1 MSVSGDILSHEALSF
16 LCNCINNTVNLSKD
30 IVLDTAIQTSSTYSS
45 FLIENKLK
53 QLKEEN
59 ETYANSL
66 VAGLNK
72 LSKEVI
78 NDKSLVTQE
87 NILYLY
93 KSDDDTSN
101 NYMQMMLIN
110 GVSVELGTTE
120 VDISTLYSKD
130 ECDSKFGAKLDL
142 DTLTTSFNELKT
154 TLGTDGLNTTSQTVT
169 GAINELKS
177 DKVNRTDIVD
187 NLTSTDTDKPLSAN
201 QGKVL
206 KDEVNLKANDDE
218 VIKKA
223 DIKTTLDEN
232 STNDDVCR
240 AKAIFDAIKKNC
252 IGKET
257 VLYEGSISATGTYT
271 LADDVNNYDFI
282 VINHTH
288 NSTIYRQSNVL
299 TKSEISKCIDK
310 NNKFLCVYGDGSASI
325 YTTGYFNN
333 NNVIISDYNNEIIT
347 SITGYK
353 FGEVTVQNTITNPL
367 QPISYST
374 DEQLTGG
381 TWIDGKPIY
390 RKSWTGTG
398 NPNSFNHNI
407 DSLGDVIKIDGC
419 FSTSTSQWMN
429 FTGSD
434 SSGDMYLCRAV
445 VTPTQIVFTLK
456 NYTITKYTLSVEY
469 TKTTD

>member
-142 DTLTTSFNELKT
+142 DTLTTSFNDLKT
-154 TLGTDGLNTTSQTVT
+154 KVTSHTSDTDIHITTAERDKWNSYNTT
-169 GAINELKS
+169 INEMKTNFQ
-177 DKVNRTDIVD
+177 DGVN
-187 NLTSTDTDKPLSAN
+187 
-201 QGKVL
+201 
-206 KDEVNLKANDDE
+206 
-218 VIKKA
+218 
-223 DIKTTLDEN
+223 
-232 STNDDVCR
+232 
-240 AKAIFDAIKKNC
+240 
-252 IGKET
+252 
-257 VLYEGSISATGTYT
+257 
-271 LADDVNNYDFI
+271 
-282 VINHTH
+282 
-288 NSTIYRQSNVL
+288 TIY
-299 TKSEISKCIDK
+299 
-310 NNKFLCVYGDGSASI
+310 
-325 YTTGYFNN
+325 
-333 NNVIISDYNNEIIT
+333 
-347 SITGYK
+347 
-353 FGEVTVQNTITNPL
+353 
-367 QPISYST
+367 
-374 DEQLTGG
+374 
-381 TWIDGKPIY
+381 
-390 RKSWTGTG
+390 
-398 NPNSFNHNI
+398 
-407 DSLGDVIKIDGC
+407 DSVVARG
-419 FSTSTSQWMN
+419 
-429 FTGSD
+429 
-434 SSGDMYLCRAV
+434 
-445 VTPTQIVFTLK
+445 VTPTDKSPSSIVEALDKTFNNSILIKEYSSDGLK
-456 NYTITKYTLSVEY
+456 PYDNRGIIEEGGYYKDEKYKICYVNVIYLPKVDISSNAYKLIISGLPMPLIQNDYRNPTFLSIENIDNPNRQRKAGYGIDVYGINGCIFMTPFNKNERVRIY
-469 TKTTD
+469 GAYQYSES

>member
-142 DTLTTSFNELKT
+142 DTLTTSFNDLKT
-154 TLGTDGLNTTSQTVT
+154 KVTSHTSDTDIHITTAERDKWNSYNTTINEMKTNFQDGVNTIYDSVVARGVTPTDKSPSSIVEALDKTFNNSILIKEYSSDGL
-169 GAINELKS
+169 KPY
-177 DKVNRTDIVD
+177 DNRGIIEE
-187 NLTSTDTDKPLSAN
+187 
-201 QGKVL
+201 GGYY
-206 KDEVNLKANDDE
+206 KDEKYKICYVNVIYLPKVDISSNAYKLIISGLPMPLIQNDYTNPTFLSIENIDNPNRQNE
-218 VIKKA
+218 AGYGI
-223 DIKTTLDEN
+223 DIH
-232 STNDDVCR
+232 
-240 AKAIFDAIKKNC
+240 
-252 IGKET
+252 
-257 VLYEGSISATGTYT
+257 
-271 LADDVNNYDFI
+271 
-282 VINHTH
+282 VING
-288 NSTIYRQSNVL
+288 
-299 TKSEISKCIDK
+299 CI
-310 NNKFLCVYGDGSASI
+310 FM
-325 YTTGYFNN
+325 TPFNN
-333 NNVIISDYNNEIIT
+333 NERVRIY
-347 SITGYK
+347 GAY
-353 FGEVTVQNTITNPL
+353 Q
-367 QPISYST
+367 YS
-374 DEQLTGG
+374 E
-381 TWIDGKPIY
+381 
-390 RKSWTGTG
+390 S
-398 NPNSFNHNI
+398 
-407 DSLGDVIKIDGC
+407 
-419 FSTSTSQWMN
+419 
-429 FTGSD
+429 
-434 SSGDMYLCRAV
+434 
-445 VTPTQIVFTLK
+445 
-456 NYTITKYTLSVEY
+456 
-469 TKTTD
+469 

>member
-142 DTLTTSFNELKT
+142 DTLTTSFNDLKT
-154 TLGTDGLNTTSQTVT
+154 TLGNEALTTTAQTLK
-169 GAINELKS
+169 GGINELNS
-177 DKVNRTDIVD
+177 
-187 NLTSTDTDKPLSAN
+187 
-201 QGKVL
+201 GK
-206 KDEVNLKANDDE
+206 
-218 VIKKA
+218 
-223 DIKTTLDEN
+223 
-232 STNDDVCR
+232 
-240 AKAIFDAIKKNC
+240 
-252 IGKET
+252 
-257 VLYEGSISATGTYT
+257 
-271 LADDVNNYDFI
+271 
-282 VINHTH
+282 
-288 NSTIYRQSNVL
+288 
-299 TKSEISKCIDK
+299 IDK
-310 NNKFLCVYGDGSASI
+310 
-325 YTTGYFNN
+325 
-333 NNVIISDYNNEIIT
+333 T
-347 SITGYK
+347 SIT
-353 FGEVTVQNTITNPL
+353 TTISST
-367 QPISYST
+367 ST
-374 DEQLTGG
+374 DEQVPSALAVKTELDNKLDK
-381 TWIDGKPIY
+381 TYVPIIPTEPTN
-390 RKSWTGTG
+390 K
-398 NPNSFNHNI
+398 
-407 DSLGDVIKIDGC
+407 VV
-419 FSTSTSQWMN
+419 
-429 FTGSD
+429 GSIW
-434 SSGDMYLCRAV
+434 LV
-445 VTPTQIVFTLK
+445 
-456 NYTITKYTLSVEY
+456 
-469 TKTTD
+469 

>member
-142 DTLTTSFNELKT
+142 DTLTTSFNDLKT
-154 TLGTDGLNTTSQTVT
+154 TLGNEALTTTAQTLK
-169 GAINELKS
+169 GGINE
-177 DKVNRTDIVD
+177 VNTNKANASEVVKKTDITTTID
-187 NLTSTDTDKPLSAN
+187 STSTDDTVPTSKAVETRILKREIIKNVDLN
-201 QGKVL
+201 TFVDEGKYYIASGCTNSPIDGGYL
-206 KDEVNLKANDDE
+206 NIMRYNDDFVCQICARYHVSTSKNMYIRTKVSGTWKEWRSVCVTSVEDVPATQVNYNVSDIKSGKITYE
-218 VIKKA
+218 VI
-223 DIKTTLDEN
+223 N
-232 STNDDVCR
+232 GVCYVYIIGLVPAR
-240 AKAIFDAIKKNC
+240 VGLAI
-252 IGKET
+252 
-257 VLYEGSISATGTYT
+257 
-271 LADDVNNYDFI
+271 
-282 VINHTH
+282 
-288 NSTIYRQSNVL
+288 
-299 TKSEISKCIDK
+299 EISQTSMPKPRVGLVTCSINNDAANERIGLFYIDHGY
-310 NNKFLCVYGDGSASI
+310 NCCPRVHFYSADKA
-325 YTTGYFNN
+325 GYATF
-333 NNVIISDYNNEIIT
+333 
-347 SITGYK
+347 
-353 FGEVTVQNTITNPL
+353 
-367 QPISYST
+367 SYPVAES
-374 DEQLTGG
+374 
-381 TWIDGKPIY
+381 
-390 RKSWTGTG
+390 
-398 NPNSFNHNI
+398 
-407 DSLGDVIKIDGC
+407 
-419 FSTSTSQWMN
+419 
-429 FTGSD
+429 
-434 SSGDMYLCRAV
+434 
-445 VTPTQIVFTLK
+445 
-456 NYTITKYTLSVEY
+456 
-469 TKTTD
+469 